1 MRCPELTIR
10 VRLLVVRMLRR
21 PLLRGRLRLD
31 WLSWPDR
38 LCLLSWL
45 LLRRGAVGETALL
58 AGKPAL
64 VVGCHHIPPSKR
76 PYREN
81 ISRIGSRTRKGA
93 MAILDTL
100 SPSGES
106 PRAETA
112 WQLYGT
118 GWPVGD

>member
-1 MRCPELTIR
+1 MLRRPL
-10 VRLLVVRMLRR
+10 LRR

-31 WLSWPDR
+31 WLSWLCLLGGLSWPDR

-93 MAILDTL
+93 MPILDTL